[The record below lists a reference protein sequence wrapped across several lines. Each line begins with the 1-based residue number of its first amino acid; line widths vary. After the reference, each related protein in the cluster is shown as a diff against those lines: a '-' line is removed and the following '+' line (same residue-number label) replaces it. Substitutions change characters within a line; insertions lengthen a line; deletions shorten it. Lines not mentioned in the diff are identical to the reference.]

1 MSIIG
6 IGTDIVEISR
16 IRKQLNKNNIY
27 FAKQVLTCRELTEYE
42 SCKQKEYYIAK
53 KFAAKEAAVK
63 ALGTGVSKGI
73 SFQCIE
79 ICHDSLGKPN
89 MKFYGEVES
98 LSQLK
103 QVNSIHLSISDEIHY
118 ATAVVILE
126 KN

>member
-16 IRKQLNKNNIY
+16 IRKQLNKNNID

-63 ALGTGVSKGI
+63 ALGTGIAKGI
-73 SFQCIE
+73 SFQSIE
-79 ICHDSLGKPN
+79 IYHDALGKPN
-89 MKFYGEVES
+89 MRFYGAVES